1 LASLSDMSR
10 VEKEECVIRLYKENK
25 STREIAKIMHMSF
38 GRIAAITKKVKLEAD
53 RERGQLEEDDDIK
66 SKSKTTQ
73 AIKLFSELKTPVEVA
88 IALDVP
94 ADQAQAICLEYW
106 KLDGMYRLAEIY
118 EEAKYDLHD
127 VLRLHRIVKDLG
139 MEKQDIINALELV
152 KQNQLQTLESKVQ
165 NLRYQINLLEA
176 QKRKYMDHIFNLKR
190 MIRESEETLA
200 QKRGEMAYLNRET
213 RKLRQ
218 RIIDYNS
225 HNLRPTDSERDAN
238 SDSTEIVPYNKE

>member
-1 LASLSDMSR
+1 
-10 VEKEECVIRLYKENK
+10 
-25 STREIAKIMHMSF
+25 
-38 GRIAAITKKVKLEAD
+38 
-53 RERGQLEEDDDIK
+53 
-66 SKSKTTQ
+66 
-73 AIKLFSELKTPVEVA
+73 LFSELKTPVEVA

-225 HNLRPTDSERDAN
+225 HNLRPTD
-238 SDSTEIVPYNKE
+238 V